1 MNKVPQV
8 RVGIM
13 NEPVVD
19 FVLNNEYR
27 VGGNLVAG
35 NQHVEAIDGKV
46 VWNGQQYDE
55 LLFEPVN
62 VETDSFTLIDVT
74 IGVSF
79 HWRRKE
85 VQSFRGAL
93 HLIVEN
99 GKITT
104 VNVLSVEEYLLSVI
118 SSEMSAKASLELL
131 KAHAVIS
138 RSWLLAQI
146 YKDKVG
152 AAPDVMLGETAQ
164 EPGEEIKWWDRDDHI
179 NFDVCADDH
188 CQRYQGITRASTET
202 VKKAI
207 EATWGQVLMYGGNLC
222 DAASRNRVAVCLKNL
237 KTAGSHSTTII
248 WWLAA
253 TVKILWISPTLL
265 VKTMP
270 LSGFCLLQPHSA
282 TLPTLKSS
290 PKCST
295 TTTRR
300 QRTSI
305 AGQWNTLKTK
315 FQRLS
320 RSAQATTTVASRASN
335 QWHVVHRAA
344 STS

>member
-13 NEPVVD
+13 NEPTVD
-19 FVLNNEYR
+19 FVLNNQYQ
-27 VGGNLVAG
+27 VNGNLVAG
-35 NQHVEAIDGKV
+35 NQHVEAIDGKI
-46 VWNGQQYDE
+46 VWNNQSYDE

-62 VETDSFTLIDVT
+62 PDTDSFTLVDVT

-85 VQSFRGAL
+85 VQSFRGSL

-99 GKITT
+99 DRITT

-118 SSEMSAKASLELL
+118 SSEMSAHASLELL

-146 YKDKVG
+146 DKDKVG
-152 AAPDVMLGETAQ
+152 TGVDVMMGDSPAADN
-164 EPGEEIKWWDRDDHI
+164 EEIKWWDRDDHV

-188 CQRYQGITRASTET
+188 CQRYQGITRASTEA

-222 DAASRNRVAVCLKNL
+222 DARFSKSCLKNL
-237 KTAGSHSTTII
+237 KTAGSHSISII
-248 WWLAA
+248 WWRAA
-253 TVKILWISPTLL
+253 IAKIPWISPTSHA
-265 VKTMP
+265 KTMP
-270 LSGFCLLQPHSA
+270 QNGYSQPRQLFA
-282 TLPTLKSS
+282 TPTTRKSFR
-290 PKCST
+290 KCST
-295 TTTRR
+295 TTTKKPKIS
-300 QRTSI
+300 TDGPWNI
-305 AGQWNTLKTK
+305 AKTK
-315 FQRLS
+315 SPHLLKN
-320 RSAQATTTVASRASN
+320 APATTTDASKTFSP
-335 QWHVVHRAA
+335 WLAA
-344 STS
+344 LQADSTN